1 MSAEENKALA
11 HRAWDAVDPDDLS
24 AIDEVYAADCLIHET
39 DQDLRGTEALKRYV
53 STFFEGF
60 PDMSITV
67 EDAIAEG
74 DKVVTRM
81 KARGT
86 HTGEFM
92 GIPPTGKRVE
102 VAGITVHRVEG
113 GKIAEEWEVFDAM
126 GMMQQLGVV
135 PSPEQEQQQQSG
147 GTLSSGQ
154 EPTY

>member
-1 MSAEENKALA
+1 MSSTEEENKALA
-11 HRAWDAVDPDDLS
+11 LRAWQAVDPDDLS

-53 STFFEGF
+53 STFFDGF

-74 DKVVTRM
+74 DKVVTRVV
-81 KARGT
+81 ARGT
-86 HTGEFM
+86 HRGEFV
-92 GIPPTGKRVE
+92 GVPPTGNRVE
-102 VAGITVHRVEG
+102 VKGITVHRVEG

-126 GMMQQLGVV
+126 GLMQQLGVV
-135 PSPEQEQQQQSG
+135 PSPGQQQQPSD
-147 GTLSSGQ
+147 TLTSGQ